1 VFRADGTFVPL
12 PPIPEALLERGF
24 RRAVLDFLVR
34 AGVISEELRRRMLGW
49 RYSGFSVHNQVRVA
63 AEDAEG
69 SKKLAAY
76 MLRAPLALAKMSY
89 DAASGTLNL
98 PLEDA
103 PWAQAQLPGDAGRPV
118 AGAALQAYS
127 RSLRATRQVRGLVL
141 EPQSR
146 QRARRRAPLRWRLRP
161 AASSKCLASTRAA
174 PRPEGGEG
182 APPFPGARLIRKVYE
197 ADPLVCPKCQ
207 GPMRVIALIAD
218 PAVVRAILTHLGLW
232 QPQALERAPP
242 APARAWPE
250 HANLP
255 LTYHPLPDIA

>member
-1 VFRADGTFVPL
+1 MFRADGTFVPL

-146 QRARRRAPLRWRLRP
+146 
-161 AASSKCLASTRAA
+161 SA
-174 PRPEGGEG
+174 PRPLPRGLGPSTPICRSLTTPC
-182 APPFPGARLIRKVYE
+182 ARHRLKPRSGARSPRS
-197 ADPLVCPKCQ
+197 A
-207 GPMRVIALIAD
+207 ALLA
-218 PAVVRAILTHLGLW
+218 
-232 QPQALERAPP
+232 
-242 APARAWPE
+242 
-250 HANLP
+250 
-255 LTYHPLPDIA
+255 